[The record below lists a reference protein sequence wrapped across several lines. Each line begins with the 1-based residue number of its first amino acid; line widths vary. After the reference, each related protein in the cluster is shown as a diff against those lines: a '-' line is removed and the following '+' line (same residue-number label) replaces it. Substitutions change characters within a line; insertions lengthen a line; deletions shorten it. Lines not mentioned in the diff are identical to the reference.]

1 VTPNVSV
8 IIPVYNEIRFIQKTL
23 ESVIGD
29 ADEIILSDNASTDGT
44 SDICQSFANKYPEI
58 KYIRQNEN
66 IGLFKNFI
74 YCIEQSKGKYIRNLG
89 AHDTPSQGSTSKM
102 LSIIEKNHDISMV
115 YPKYCIYLNPDDS
128 FDSFAVN
135 NFNEYLNSDSSFV
148 RIKHLIKDIS
158 DFGMFYS
165 LYKTEILKAGI
176 KTCGVFQNIL
186 SDFSIIAYMAKTGKI
201 ISENKSVIYRYIPRP
216 ETGYEHL
223 KHISKQLIGDESNI
237 YLWNLVCTAELYN
250 LTLSIQQQDNTND
263 NYTNEILEVIFL
275 NKYNPNELLEA
286 LNGKLPVLLKDKEF
300 ILNDLNKIVNNFI
313 LSNEDKRVNKNK
325 SYSFETIK
333 KLIKYFL
340 PYGLVRLIQKSKSD
354 N

>member
-1 VTPNVSV
+1 MVNVSV

-44 SDICQSFANKYPEI
+44 SDICQSFADKYPEI
-58 KYIRQNEN
+58 KYIRQKEN
-66 IGLFKNFI
+66 IGALKNLIF
-74 YCIEQSKGKYIRNLG
+74 CIEKSNGKYTRNLG
-89 AHDTPSQGSTSKM
+89 AHDNPSQGSTTKM
-102 LSIIEKNHDISMV
+102 LSLIEKNHDASMV

-135 NFNEYLNSDSSFV
+135 NFGEYLSSDSSFIRV
-148 RIKHLIKDIS
+148 KHLIKDIS

-165 LYKTEILKAGI
+165 LYKTEFLKIAI

-186 SDFSIIAYMAKTGKI
+186 SDYSIIAYMAKAGKI
-201 ISENKSVIYRYIPRP
+201 IPENKSVIYRYIPRP

-223 KHISKQLIGDESNI
+223 KHISKQLVGDESNI
-237 YLWNLVCTAELYN
+237 YLWNLICTAELYN
-250 LTLSIQQQDNTND
+250 LALSIQQQDNTNGS
-263 NYTNEILEVIFL
+263 YTNEVLEVIFF

-286 LNGKLPVLLKDKEF
+286 LNGKLPVLLNDKEF

-313 LSNEDKRVNKNK
+313 ISNENKQVIKNK
-325 SYSFETIK
+325 SYLFGTIK
-333 KLIKYFL
+333 KIIKCFL